1 MNDKELDNALNNLLL
16 DVVESVPDTI
26 PWKTLFGLVNLEF
39 SPNVIVSMN
48 LQALTEQGEFVNLME
63 HIPDDI
69 WFSLLQPFSD
79 FVNENFPEK
88 PEQLLF
94 TIQSTLKCHMNFVYD
109 VFNEQNDFFSE
120 ELRWTYNLT
129 GEVPNGDYLK
139 GLLNEN
145 LALHNEPPI
154 QER

>member
-63 HIPDDI
+63 HIPSDM
-69 WFSLLQPFSD
+69 WSRLSRTFSV
-79 FVNENFPEK
+79 FVSENFYEK
-88 PEQLLF
+88 PDQMSF
-94 TIQSTLKCHMNFVYD
+94 TIQSTLKTYTNFAYD
-109 VFNEQNDFFSE
+109 LFNDENNFLAEQ
-120 ELRWTYNLT
+120 LRWTYNLT
-129 GEVPNGDYLK
+129 GEVPNGNYLQ
-139 GLLNEN
+139 GMLNEN
-145 LALHNEPPI
+145 LVLHNEPPI
-154 QER
+154 QE